1 MNVTEGGQKQQRVK
15 EGKPEG
21 KAGRKDEALIS
32 DLREEFEELKMT
44 IDDIVQSP
52 ARSLEWRVST
62 RRNKIIHR
70 SSRLKPD

>member
-1 MNVTEGGQKQQRVK
+1 MNVTEGEQKSRVK

-44 IDDIVQSP
+44 IDDIVQPPS
-52 ARSLEWRVST
+52 RSLEWRVST

-70 SSRLKPD
+70 SSRL